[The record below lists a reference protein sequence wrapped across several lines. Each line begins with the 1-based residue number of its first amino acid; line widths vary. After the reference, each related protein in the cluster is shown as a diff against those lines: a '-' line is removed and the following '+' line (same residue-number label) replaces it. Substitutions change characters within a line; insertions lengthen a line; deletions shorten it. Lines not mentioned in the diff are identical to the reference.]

1 MVKIVSKYIEDATV
15 GNEKLIMEPYVCEE
29 MPTLPFDGAIGIWIV
44 PTPNGNTYLVYRKPG
59 GTQVKVRLQ

>member
-1 MVKIVSKYIEDATV
+1 MVKTVSKYIEDATI

-44 PTPNGNTYLVYRKPG
+44 PTSR
-59 GTQVKVRLQ
+59 R